1 MRLNRNTGAELTVGK
16 LVAVVIAVI
25 VGFILLPVVQDAVT
39 SGQEWNNNST
49 TETTSNMLGM
59 VTLFYVL
66 FVVLGVVLWVVY
78 ETKGLG
84 NK

>member
-1 MRLNRNTGAELTVGK
+1 M
-16 LVAVVIAVI
+16 IAVI

-59 VTLFYVL
+59 ITLFYVL